1 MNSCPESEKIQAL
14 RSGSLSA
21 EEARLM
27 QSHIATCPACRQE
40 LEVETAID
48 RELALD
54 IHAPKIED
62 SVLRGLKILGLAEAE
77 DRGHDFYKY
86 LLYAVLIVVFGF
98 LIMPYLLHLPPLR
111 IGQLFSPDR
120 LRPLFS
126 VFRSNLPVT
135 IGIGFALL
143 SVSLLFSFPQLRK
156 VFEL

>member
-27 QSHIATCPACRQE
+27 QSHIETCPACRQE

-48 RELALD
+48 RELALE
-54 IHAPKIED
+54 IRAPEIEA
-62 SVLRGLKILGLAEAE
+62 SVLRELKILGLAEAG
-77 DRGHDFYKY
+77 DSRHDFYKY
-86 LLYAVLIVVFGF
+86 LLYAALIVVFGF
-98 LIMPYLLHLPPLR
+98 LIMPHLLHLPPLR

-120 LRPLFS
+120 LRPLIS
-126 VFRSNLPVT
+126 VFQSNLPVT

-143 SVSLLFSFPQLRK
+143 SISLLFSFPRLRK
-156 VFEL
+156 AFEL